1 MCRKAGI
8 KADRFTAALAKA
20 VRGYEEVP
28 ISEIKRRIEAG
39 EFILQ
44 GNITDGEVLKRL
56 LSLYGKFTAEGLS
69 CQLYAGDEV
78 CEVQYFKNLLESYK
92 ETEEWTEYIMDM
104 EAQEDDEE

>member
-44 GNITDGEVLKRL
+44 GNITDGEVPKDCFRFMASSRRKGWNVSFMRGTSLVRCSILKIFWSRTKKQRNGQNI
-56 LSLYGKFTAEGLS
+56 S
-69 CQLYAGDEV
+69 
-78 CEVQYFKNLLESYK
+78 
-92 ETEEWTEYIMDM
+92 WI
-104 EAQEDDEE
+104 

>member
-1 MCRKAGI
+1 MSRKAGI

-28 ISEIKRRIEAG
+28 INEIKRRIEAG

-56 LSLYGKFTAEGLS
+56 LSLYRTFTEAGIG
-69 CQLYAGDEV
+69 CQLYAGDEP
-78 CEVQYFKNLLESYK
+78 CTVQYYKNLLESYR
-92 ETEEWTEYIMDM
+92 ETEEWVEYIMDM
-104 EAQEDDEE
+104 EAREDDEE